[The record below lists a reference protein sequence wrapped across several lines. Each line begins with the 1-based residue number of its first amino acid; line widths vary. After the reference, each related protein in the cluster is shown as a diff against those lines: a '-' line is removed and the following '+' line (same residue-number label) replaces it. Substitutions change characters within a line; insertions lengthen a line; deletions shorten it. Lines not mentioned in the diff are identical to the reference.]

1 MAIRNLFGEIER
13 ALKTYKSSEYK
24 KNVLHQTQSRET
36 DIFYTNT
43 WVENIYLQNIMKY
56 IYGRKTGVGE
66 KGISADSRSK
76 SVSYGRKKEGYFRGI
91 GPGKPTRKKGE
102 SRLESVGK
110 ADKDK
115 LFDIMK
121 AIVKREVKAKNIVT
135 NWKKAT
141 GTKVQIGAGKG
152 KSKRLKGQKMGY
164 IKWSKNKESGGG
176 TKLTIYGGTDR
187 RTIAPMGTDYRNDT
201 ILSIQ
206 HAFLNPLMNKIIKKA
221 KKDSRIKK
229 LMRGNTEIADMMNI
243 RHSEGLSDQFRFHK
257 KAQKLHAGA
266 GSRKPGHTLPREAAL
281 DRADERAANDPG
293 FGADSDT
300 TVKMMTFLE
309 GMEDNFKGRKGFKD
323 LTSGTDDPTLRAMM
337 KEINDPFNAAYTI
350 EGVDH
355 INLFGGSNRGK
366 RYKGSKDIVAAKDI
380 TIKIALG
387 TSDQNALARKADSS
401 RTRREDPKG
410 SGIYKDL
417 PKTTYDGELDVGLDS
432 FFYHLQRH
440 LLDKF
445 KDADEQASLSI
456 RELARRGVFAS
467 VAKNMKT
474 ASGMP
479 DMRFKV
485 NKRILAEAQQK
496 FAKKTGRGKKN
507 LQRASTTIKKQQTE
521 KLKPLTKG
529 AGVAGAAVGANM
541 IRNRVG
547 SNPLALESIL
557 EKALPKVVA
566 SKMTAPALVYRTGRF
581 AESAQIEDVMMGPR
595 GGMHI
600 DYTYARDP
608 YETFE
613 PGNRQGST
621 YRDPRKIIGSSVRE
635 IAQSIVG
642 QKFIKIRRT

>member
-1 MAIRNLFGEIER
+1 MAIKNLFGEIER
-13 ALKTYKSSEYK
+13 ALEAYKSSEYK

-36 DIFYTNT
+36 DIFYTND

-56 IYGRKTGVGE
+56 IYGRKSGVGE
-66 KGISADSRSK
+66 KGISAPARQK
-76 SVSYGRKKEGYFRGI
+76 SVSYGRTKEDPRFKGV
-91 GPGKPTRKKGE
+91 GPGGPYRYRGE
-102 SRLESVGK
+102 SKLESVGK
-110 ADKDK
+110 PDKDK
-115 LFDIMK
+115 LYKIIE
-121 AIVKREVKAKNIVT
+121 AIVKKAVKAENIVT

-141 GTKVQIGAGKG
+141 GTKAQIGAGKS

-176 TKLTIYGGTDR
+176 VKLTIYGGTDR
-187 RTIAPMGTDYRNDT
+187 RTIAPMATDYRGDT
-201 ILSIQ
+201 VASIQ

-229 LMRGNTEIADMMNI
+229 LMRGNTEISEMMNI
-243 RHSEGLSDQFRFHK
+243 RHDEGLSKQFQSFK
-257 KAQKLHAGA
+257 GAQKLHAGA
-266 GSRKPGHTLPREAAL
+266 GSKKPGHTYPKSEAFK
-281 DRADERAANDPG
+281 RVNERAANDPG

-300 TVKMMTFLE
+300 TVKMMNFLE
-309 GMEDNFKGRKGFKD
+309 GMEDNFKNRKGFKD
-323 LTSGTDDPTLRAMM
+323 LTTGTDDPTLRAIM

-366 RYKGSKDIVAAKDI
+366 RYKGSKDIIATKDI
-380 TIKIALG
+380 TVKIALG

-401 RTRREDPKG
+401 RTTDKTG
-410 SGIYKDL
+410 KSV
-417 PKTTYDGELDVGLDS
+417 PKTTYEGGLDVGLDS
-432 FFYHLQRH
+432 FFYHLRRH
-440 LLDKF
+440 LEKKF
-445 KDADEQASLSI
+445 KGKPKEEASLSI
-456 RELARRGVFAS
+456 MELARRGVFAN

-485 NKRILAEAQQK
+485 NKRIFAEAQQR
-496 FAKKTGRGKKN
+496 FAKQKGRGKKN
-507 LQRASTTIKKQQTE
+507 LQRGGTKIKKQQAQ

-529 AGVAGAAVGANM
+529 AGVAGAAIGANM

-642 QKFIKIRRT
+642 NKFIKIRRT

>member
-1 MAIRNLFGEIER
+1 MGRDPMQWWIGQVTDPVKGEWGDALEKTRDADPDKKDIYSHRCRVRIIGYHGCEDDLPDKDLPLAHVLLPPNTTTTGACGETMEYQGGEVVVGFFFDGADAQQPVIFGTLFRQHFIEDQIKQADYNAKKQTCFKPWTPPEVTSNLNKNQV
-13 ALKTYKSSEYK
+13 ALGSVK
-24 KNVLHQTQSRET
+24 KNFV
-36 DIFYTNT
+36 TN
-43 WVENIYLQNIMKY
+43 NA
-56 IYGRKTGVGE
+56 E
-66 KGISADSRSK
+66 KNVAHNQKEEATNGKFDNATACQDNEVSKISNT
-76 SVSYGRKKEGYFRGI
+76 KKEF
-91 GPGKPTRKKGE
+91 T
-102 SRLESVGK
+102 
-110 ADKDK
+110 
-115 LFDIMK
+115 
-121 AIVKREVKAKNIVT
+121 
-135 NWKKAT
+135 
-141 GTKVQIGAGKG
+141 
-152 KSKRLKGQKMGY
+152 
-164 IKWSKNKESGGG
+164 
-176 TKLTIYGGTDR
+176 
-187 RTIAPMGTDYRNDT
+187 
-201 ILSIQ
+201 
-206 HAFLNPLMNKIIKKA
+206 
-221 KKDSRIKK
+221 
-229 LMRGNTEIADMMNI
+229 
-243 RHSEGLSDQFRFHK
+243 K

-350 EGVDH
+350 EGVDY

-432 FFYHLQRH
+432 FFYNLQRH
-440 LLDKF
+440 LLKKF
-445 KDADEQASLSI
+445 KKADQQASLSI

-507 LQRASTTIKKQQTE
+507 LQRGSTKIKKQQTE

-529 AGVAGAAVGANM
+529 AGVAGAAIGANM